1 MRIDIGAARGLNLD
15 HGALIHAFATE
26 EVPMREIGVKT
37 GCRWMQRCLAR
48 VPKLLPPML
57 IVIAAVAAAPASAQF
72 GGLLDAGRRAAEE
85 AKKALDAK
93 READRKK
100 EQEAGQKPAG
110 PVSSPPAAVPGSTAA
125 PAATGTAAAA
135 PAFESYS
142 KYDFVPGEK
151 VVAAEDFMQ
160 DAIGDF
166 PAKWNTSGS
175 GEVVTLAGQP
185 GRWLKLTKSGFFL
198 PEFVTALPDDFTL
211 EFDVMVAPTFSS
223 GPTLNVAM
231 AELANVK
238 QPAPWQSSNN
248 TFVTTL
254 TPTLTGGS
262 SGYTT
267 RQDGISLAANQTEV
281 ALLAARNAR
290 PVHVSLWRQRQR
302 VRVYIG
308 QDKVWDVPRAI
319 ATSAKF
325 NALLF
330 FVPGSVD
337 AKNEYYLANVRVAV
351 GAPDTRNKILTQGKW
366 VSHGILFDVNSDRI
380 KGESYGS
387 LKEMAS
393 VLAEHADLKVQIVG
407 HTDSDGDDAAN
418 LDLSKRRA
426 AAVKTVLAT
435 SFGIGAPR
443 MDTDGK
449 GESQPIDKND
459 TPAGKANNR
468 RVEFIKR

>member
-1 MRIDIGAARGLNLD
+1 MLD
-15 HGALIHAFATE
+15 LALTI
-26 EVPMREIGVKT
+26 V
-37 GCRWMQRCLAR
+37 CRWIQRWVASALE
-48 VPKLLPPML
+48 LLPPML
-57 IVIAAVAAAPASAQF
+57 IVIATAVAPPASAQL
-72 GGLLDAGRRAAEE
+72 GGLLDAAKRAADE
-85 AKKALDAK
+85 AKKALEAK
-93 READRKK
+93 RAADEIQRAPEPKK
-100 EQEAGQKPAG
+100 EQEASQ
-110 PVSSPPAAVPGSTAA
+110 SPAA
-125 PAATGTAAAA
+125 PAATGSAAAA
-135 PAFESYS
+135 PAFGSYS

-151 VVAAEDFMQ
+151 VVAAEDYMQ

-166 PAKWNTSGS
+166 PAKWNTNGA
-175 GEVVTLAGQP
+175 GEVVTLACQP
-185 GRWLKLTKSGFFL
+185 GRWLKLTKAGFFL
-198 PEFVTALPDDFTL
+198 PEFITALPDNFTL

-223 GPTLNVAM
+223 GPTFWVAL

-238 QPAPWQSSNN
+238 QPAPWQSSKN

-254 TPTLTGGS
+254 TPSPTGGS

-267 RQDGISLAANQTEV
+267 RQDGTSATANSTDV
-281 ALLAARNAR
+281 ALLAAKNAR
-290 PVHVSLWRQRQR
+290 PVHVALWRQRQR

-319 ATSAKF
+319 AASAQF

-330 FVPGSVD
+330 FVPSSID
-337 AKNEYYLANVRVAV
+337 ANNEYYLANVRVAV
-351 GAPDTRNKILTQGKW
+351 GAPDIRNKILTQGKW

-393 VLAEHADLKVQIVG
+393 VLAENADLKVQIVG
-407 HTDSDGDDAAN
+407 HTDSDGEDAAN

-426 AAVKTVLAT
+426 AAVKTALAT
-435 SFGIGAPR
+435 RFGIDAAR

-459 TPAGKANNR
+459 TPAG
-468 RVEFIKR
+468 

>member
-1 MRIDIGAARGLNLD
+1 
-15 HGALIHAFATE
+15 
-26 EVPMREIGVKT
+26 MRELAVT
-37 GCRWMQRCLAR
+37 GCRWMQRCVAR
-48 VPKLLPPML
+48 APRLLPPML
-57 IVIAAVAAAPASAQF
+57 IVIAAAAAAPASAQL

-85 AKKALDAK
+85 AKKALEAAK
-93 READRKK
+93 KK
-100 EQEAGQKPAG
+100 EQDAGQKPAG
-110 PVSSPPAAVPGSTAA
+110 PASSPPAAGAGPSTA
-125 PAATGTAAAA
+125 PAAAGTAAAA

-142 KYDFVPGEK
+142 KYDFVPGER

-160 DAIGDF
+160 DAVGDF
-166 PAKWNTSGS
+166 PAKWNTNGA

-223 GPTLNVAM
+223 GATFYVAL

-238 QPAPWQSSNN
+238 QPAPWQSSTN

-254 TPTLTGGS
+254 TPSATGGS
-262 SGYTT
+262 SNYTT
-267 RQDGISLAANQTEV
+267 RHDGTSAATNQTEV

-330 FVPGSVD
+330 FVPGTIE
-337 AKNEYYLANVRVAV
+337 AKHEYYLANVRVAV
-351 GAPDTRNKILTQGKW
+351 GAPDARNKILTQGKW

-393 VLAEHADLKVQIVG
+393 VLAENADLKVQIVG

-426 AAVKTVLAT
+426 AAVKTALAT
-435 SFGIGAPR
+435 RFGIDATR
-443 MDTDGK
+443 LDTDGK
-449 GESQPIDKND
+449 GEGQPIDKND